1 MFECYTCQRS
11 IHEPSFECGASED
24 EKAFTM
30 EVSGTRRWLCPFC
43 RLEITMAVARNL
55 LDVEDEEH
63 EQRDDWEDSTGADTE
78 AEDGMEVKDYG
89 HRTAYPVMSTRSL
102 FSGAPIV
109 ESEDEAESLEAEAL
123 SSEPG
128 QAESAFPI
136 PEVAPKKSITW
147 GENQVQE
154 YPISK
159 RDIRDRRYADSV
171 MEADPRYAKEQA
183 LIAQSEQMATAATST
198 SEPEAP
204 QMSQL
209 GEEKPGRKWSRHR
222 KGKR

>member
-1 MFECYTCQRS
+1 
-11 IHEPSFECGASED
+11 
-24 EKAFTM
+24 
-30 EVSGTRRWLCPFC
+30 
-43 RLEITMAVARNL
+43 MAVARNL
-55 LDVEDEEH
+55 LDEEDEEP
-63 EQRDDWEDSTGADTE
+63 EKRDDWEDSTGADTE

-102 FSGAPIV
+102 FSGATIV
-109 ESEDEAESLEAEAL
+109 ESEDEVEPMEAEAL
-123 SSEPG
+123 PSEPG
-128 QAESAFPI
+128 QAESTLPI

-183 LIAQSEQMATAATST
+183 LIAQSVQMAGAATFT
-198 SEPEAP
+198 SEPEEGEAEL
-204 QMSQL
+204 SQAQKKKATRSIRKNKRTKSRNITSVET
-209 GEEKPGRKWSRHR
+209 EEEEVVTKTEV
-222 KGKR
+222 

>member
-1 MFECYTCQRS
+1 MFECYTCQRI

-43 RLEITMAVARNL
+43 RLETTMAIARNL
-55 LDVEDEEH
+55 LDEEDEEP

-78 AEDGMEVKDYG
+78 DNEEAKDYS
-89 HRTAYPVMSTRSL
+89 HRRGYAVITTRAL
-102 FSGAPIV
+102 FSGASIV
-109 ESEDEAESLEAEAL
+109 ESEDEAEAMEAEAL

-128 QAESAFPI
+128 QADLIFPI
-136 PEVAPKKSITW
+136 PEVASKKSITW
-147 GENQVQE
+147 GDNQVQE

-183 LIAQSEQMATAATST
+183 LMAQSAAVEAPTT

-204 QMSQL
+204 QASQ
-209 GEEKPGRKWSRHR
+209 KPRRKWKRYKGHR
-222 KGKR
+222 RQEE

>member
-1 MFECYTCQRS
+1 
-11 IHEPSFECGASED
+11 
-24 EKAFTM
+24 
-30 EVSGTRRWLCPFC
+30 
-43 RLEITMAVARNL
+43 MAVARNL
-55 LDVEDEEH
+55 LDEEDEEP
-63 EQRDDWEDSTGADTE
+63 EQRDDWEDSTDADTE
-78 AEDGMEVKDYG
+78 VNEEAKDQSH
-89 HRTAYPVMSTRSL
+89 HRGYPAKTTRFL
-102 FSGAPIV
+102 FSGASIIESQDEV
-109 ESEDEAESLEAEAL
+109 ETMEAEAL

-128 QAESAFPI
+128 QAEPTVSI
-136 PEVAPKKSITW
+136 PEVAPKKSIKW

-183 LIAQSEQMATAATST
+183 LIAQSEHMATAATST

-204 QMSQL
+204 HMSHL

>member
-43 RLEITMAVARNL
+43 RLEITMAVERNL
-55 LDVEDEEH
+55 LDEEDEEP
-63 EQRDDWEDSTGADTE
+63 EQRDDWEDSTVADTE
-78 AEDGMEVKDYG
+78 DNKEAKDQS
-89 HRTAYPVMSTRSL
+89 HRRGYPAITTRSL
-102 FSGAPIV
+102 FSGASII
-109 ESEDEAESLEAEAL
+109 ESEDEVEAMEAEAL

-128 QAESAFPI
+128 QAESTFPI

-183 LIAQSEQMATAATST
+183 LIAQAERMATAATSTT

-204 QMSQL
+204 QMSHL

-222 KGKR
+222 KEEG